1 MFLLFWVF
9 FFFSESSVLT
19 EWPHPAL
26 VFGKITCCMS
36 CPWRGDRTPLSRSNG
51 VCIGIEVETTNWR
64 ETGGTDHRRVIFLIN
79 EVKNRILS
87 RG

>member
-1 MFLLFWVF
+1 MFTILWFSRVPCSYLGLDQRLQNVLAFLVF
-9 FFFSESSVLT
+9 FFSSESSVLT

-51 VCIGIEVETTNWR
+51 VCIGIEVETTNS
-64 ETGGTDHRRVIFLIN
+64 
-79 EVKNRILS
+79 K
-87 RG
+87 